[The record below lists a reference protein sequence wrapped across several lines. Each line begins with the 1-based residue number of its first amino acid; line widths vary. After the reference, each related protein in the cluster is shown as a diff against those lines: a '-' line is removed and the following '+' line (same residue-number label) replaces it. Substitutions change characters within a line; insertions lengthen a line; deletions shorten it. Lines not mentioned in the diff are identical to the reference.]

1 MKRSILIAGMA
12 AMLPGQVL
20 AQAVQTTQVPTG
32 GGAATPVAQD
42 AVAPVDD
49 PKEIAEDAA
58 RDLTP
63 SRFYNRPGATR
74 ADYDLAWQQCRLIAR
89 GSRTPAGTVPMVY
102 NPAVISPI
110 AAGAGGLLGGL
121 IAGAIAQGQQR
132 RANRQ
137 SCLLIRGWRLV
148 ERDDAA
154 AAKITAMPE
163 AERIAYLDRQIG
175 AAEVAGKVTERT
187 GFTTPVD
194 PSWRIDAPLTLPGTV
209 FLGKKVDAAAP
220 FVLAPGEAAIVVAF
234 RRLDAASA
242 GRSAQLQLLRYNAG
256 KHDALYRPRDWKAK
270 NDLTTY
276 GVTVNSADRKSPY
289 EVQVLRVTPG
299 DYVLNA
305 MSVANLPVTTTNC
318 FGAPMAH
325 VEPGQVAYLG
335 DFVPYVNARHA
346 DGKRFDGV
354 LFAGQGEDAAR
365 TLATRQPAL
374 AAKLTRVQWQNRATY
389 GCAGVSMDRYD
400 LPGVPDL
407 PPVVATPDAS
417 VAG

>member
-20 AQAVQTTQVPTG
+20 AQAVQTMQVATG
-32 GGAATPVAQD
+32 GGATTPVGQD
-42 AVAPVDD
+42 TAAPVDD
-49 PKEIAEDAA
+49 PEEMAEDAA

-74 ADYDLAWQQCRLIAR
+74 ADYDRAWQQCRLIAR
-89 GSRTPAGTVPMVY
+89 GSRTPAGTIPMVY

-148 ERDDAA
+148 EPDAA
-154 AAKITAMPE
+154 TTARLTAMPE

-175 AAEVAGKVTERT
+175 MADVAGGVTDRT
-187 GFTTPVD
+187 SFTTPVD

-234 RRLDAASA
+234 RRLDVASA
-242 GRSAQLQLLRYNAG
+242 GRSAQLQLLRYDAA

-270 NDLTTY
+270 NDQTTY
-276 GVTVNSADRKSPY
+276 GLTINSGDKKSPY

-305 MSVANLPVTTTNC
+305 MSVANLPSTSTNC
-318 FGAPMAH
+318 FGAPMVH

-335 DFVPYVNARHA
+335 DFVPYVNARYA
-346 DGKRFDGV
+346 DGKRFNGL
-354 LFAGQGEDAAR
+354 LFVGQGDDAAK
-365 TLATRQPAL
+365 TLAVRQPAL
-374 AAKLTRVQWQNRATY
+374 AEKLTKAQWRNRATY

-400 LPGVPDL
+400 LPGMPDL
-407 PPVVATPDAS
+407 PPVVATDAS